1 MLSKKLHKIQEDK
14 VLFGVCGGIA
24 EYLDTDS
31 TIVRIIFILIA
42 LGYGSGILIYLI
54 LAIVMPSPSEIEK
67 E

>member
-1 MLSKKLHKIQEDK
+1 MSKKLHKSQKDK

-42 LGYGSGILIYLI
+42 LGYGTGILVYLI
-54 LAIVMPSPSEIEK
+54 LAILMPSPTKIE
-67 E
+67 EE